1 MRRLIALSLATVLAV
16 AALAAIILPL
26 PLEVP
31 LMTAA
36 GVLALRNSAGA
47 RRLYVRGR
55 RRWPGAF
62 RLPDRL
68 LRPRF
73 RVGLVAS
80 GSA

>member
-1 MRRLIALSLATVLAV
+1 MRRVLALALAVVLALVGLATV
-16 AALAAIILPL
+16 ILPV

-31 LMTAA
+31 LMSGAA
-36 GVLALRNSAGA
+36 VLALRNSAGA

-62 RLPDRL
+62 RVPDRI

-73 RVGLVAS
+73 RALARV
-80 GSA
+80 

>member
-1 MRRLIALSLATVLAV
+1 MRRVLALALAVVLALAGLATV
-16 AALAAIILPL
+16 ILPV

-31 LMTAA
+31 LMSGAA
-36 GVLALRNSAGA
+36 VLALRNSAGA

-62 RLPDRL
+62 RFPDRI

-73 RVGLVAS
+73 RALAR
-80 GSA
+80 A